1 LPTYSYLAKT
11 TTGTPKTG
19 ILEAKD
25 EHELSKIL
33 RQEGY
38 ILVSAE
44 KEKTGNFARKLKIG
58 IPFLGGKKV
67 SIAEKIMFSR
77 NLKVIISAG
86 ISLPRALTA
95 LSEQTKNKR
104 FKESLSEIT
113 EQISKGKA
121 FSDSLSNYSDIFSEL
136 YVSMIKVGEESGTM
150 EQSLEILAKQL
161 ERKHEL
167 EGKIKGAM
175 IYPLVIVSAMAVIGV
190 LMMIMVVPQ
199 LAATFK
205 ELEIELP
212 FTTRMV
218 IFIGMILSKFWYLMP
233 VAILALIFLLRFI
246 LKTKSGKRFFDASFL
261 KIPFFSSLVMKIN
274 SAYMVRTLGSLIS
287 AGVPLVRALEITA
300 RTLGNTYYRKSMEES
315 AEEMKKG
322 TKLSQF
328 LENFKDIYPSL
339 VIQMIAVGEET
350 GQTSD
355 MLAKLADFYE
365 EEVSRITKNLS
376 VIIEPV
382 LMIIV
387 GIIVGFFVISMIQPM
402 YGMIQTL

>member
-1 LPTYSYLAKT
+1 MPTYSYLAKT